1 MNSQDSFH
9 CSHCNQIPLI
19 ESAPKENELKIL
31 TTCQCHRQ
39 LLKAKS
45 FFRYYYNPD
54 SFQPKSDA
62 PNESSNSYIKS
73 LIQSYQDYKEKFLN
87 NGIRIKDQAV
97 NIYKTA
103 IEKIEKAFDIN
114 QKINE
119 KIDKIIQILISAYN
133 SNSVELINKK
143 NIILNLQL
151 NTNINIGNLNYD
163 YISSTVNKMTEYF
176 KNNYII
182 MSKSFQMT
190 NSYSN
195 TKEII
200 EIKKD
205 LFAIK
210 FQDKYIKIMKNK
222 INNKWISFKLE
233 AEINKLLIDHT
244 NNLLISVDKQQT
256 IKFWDIDEIEKRFYY
271 SKENEFINII
281 PLYEF
286 KHKNKILELIVMDNN
301 ILCGCGEKSL
311 FTYKYDINQKTHNLI
326 KKINVKNTLQKLTQI
341 KRNQK
346 NYLCCKD
353 NNDFILL
360 DIAELTEINRSKIGK
375 WNNELCFYEQI
386 SENEVIIGI
395 DRSLKILNLNSFRIT
410 LSKKINMEIYCIKK
424 LRDNSILVGG
434 RKIVKRFSLQTF
446 EELPQLIVFEQNNS
460 DSDEDY
466 GIGQGILDLR
476 KDVQNINEL
485 SNGNIMLYLKHDIN
499 IYGMNLDS

>member
-1 MNSQDSFH
+1 MNPDSFY
-9 CSHCNQIPLI
+9 CSRCEKIPQIEL
-19 ESAPKENELKIL
+19 APKENELKIL
-31 TTCQCHRQ
+31 ATCQCHRQ

-45 FFRYYYNPD
+45 FFKYYYNPE
-54 SFQPKSDA
+54 SFQPSQA
-62 PNESSNSYIKS
+62 PNEVQNSYIKS

-87 NGIRIKDQAV
+87 NGIRIKNEAV

-103 IEKIEKAFDIN
+103 IEKIEKAFEIN
-114 QKINE
+114 RKINE

-133 SNSVELINKK
+133 SNSNELINKK
-143 NIILNLQL
+143 NIVINLQL

-195 TKEII
+195 IKEML

-210 FQDKYIKIMKNK
+210 FQDKYIKIIKNK
-222 INNKWISFKLE
+222 LNNKWISLKSDL
-233 AEINKLLIDHT
+233 EINKLLIDRN
-244 NNLLISVDKQQT
+244 NNLLISFDKQQN
-256 IKFWDIDEIEKRFYY
+256 IKFWDINEIEKRFYN
-271 SKENEFINII
+271 SKENEFVNII

-286 KHKNKILELIVMDNN
+286 KHKNKILELIVLDNN

-311 FTYKYDINQKTHNLI
+311 FTYKYDINQKSHNLI
-326 KKINVKNTLQKLTQI
+326 KKINVKNTLQKLSQI
-341 KRNQK
+341 KKNNK

-353 NNDFILL
+353 NNDLLLL
-360 DIAELTEINRSKIGK
+360 DIPQLTEINRSKIGK

-395 DRSLKILNLNSFRIT
+395 ERSLKILNLNNFRIT
-410 LSKKINMEIYCIKK
+410 LTKKINMEIYCIKK
-424 LRDNSILVGG
+424 LSDNSILVGG
-434 RKIVKRFSLQTF
+434 RKLVKRFSIQTL
-446 EELPQLIVFEQNNS
+446 EELPQLIVFDQNNS

-466 GIGQGILDLR
+466 GIGQGIIDLT

-485 SNGNIMLYLKHDIN
+485 SNGNIMLFLKHDIN
-499 IYGMNLDS
+499 IYGLNLD

>member
-1 MNSQDSFH
+1 M
-9 CSHCNQIPLI
+9 
-19 ESAPKENELKIL
+19 
-31 TTCQCHRQ
+31 
-39 LLKAKS
+39 KS
-45 FFRYYYNPD
+45 
-54 SFQPKSDA
+54 
-62 PNESSNSYIKS
+62 
-73 LIQSYQDYKEKFLN
+73 
-87 NGIRIKDQAV
+87 
-97 NIYKTA
+97 
-103 IEKIEKAFDIN
+103 
-114 QKINE
+114 
-119 KIDKIIQILISAYN
+119 
-133 SNSVELINKK
+133 K
-143 NIILNLQL
+143 N
-151 NTNINIGNLNYD
+151 
-163 YISSTVNKMTEYF
+163 
-176 KNNYII
+176 
-182 MSKSFQMT
+182 
-190 NSYSN
+190 
-195 TKEII
+195 
-200 EIKKD
+200 
-205 LFAIK
+205 
-210 FQDKYIKIMKNK
+210 
-222 INNKWISFKLE
+222 NNKWISLKTE
-233 AEINKLLIDHT
+233 IEINKLLIDRI

-256 IKFWDIDEIEKRFYY
+256 IKFWSIDEIEKRFYN
-271 SKENEFINII
+271 SKENEFVNII

-286 KHKNKILELIVMDNN
+286 KHKNKILELIVMDDN

-360 DIAELTEINRSKIGK
+360 DIAELTEINRNKIGK